1 MQVLIEVDLDGTEWS
16 VRQDGDRFTR
26 MSPDGVCDHSEIV
39 VRVLGTAVGKM
50 LAALISDST
59 TPSDLMA
66 VFQAEITR
74 FTGNVPSHVCDGV
87 GCC

>member
-1 MQVLIEVDLDGTEWS
+1 MQVLIEVDLDSTTWS

-26 MSPDGVCDHSEIV
+26 MSSDGICDHSESA
-39 VRVLGTAVGKM
+39 VRVLGAAAGKM

-74 FTGNVPSHVCDGV
+74 STGNAPSHVCDGI

>member
-1 MQVLIEVDLDGTEWS
+1 MQVLIEVDLDSTTWS

-26 MSPDGVCDHSEIV
+26 MSPDGVCDHSESA
-39 VRVLGTAVGKM
+39 VRVLGAAAGKM

-74 FTGNVPSHVCDGV
+74 STGNAPSHVCDGI